1 MSIED
6 YTIIHFDFYEIH
18 SFAHQNI
25 FSFFTLQ
32 FCKRSFQWLLNGYN
46 LVCNITNL
54 LLLNTII

>member
-1 MSIED
+1 MPEQLL
-6 YTIIHFDFYEIH
+6 DFYEIH

-46 LVCNITNL
+46 LVCNITIL